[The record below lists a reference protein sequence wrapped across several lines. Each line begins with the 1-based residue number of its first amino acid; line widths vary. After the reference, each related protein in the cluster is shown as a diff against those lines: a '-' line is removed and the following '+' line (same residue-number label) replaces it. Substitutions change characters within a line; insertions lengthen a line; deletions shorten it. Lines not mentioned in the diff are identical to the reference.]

1 MGPDNISQAMRDL
14 DLRMI
19 DVNSALEMAPGI
31 KDQALLK
38 KFFLCLQELEK

>member
-1 MGPDNISQAMRDL
+1 MREL
-14 DLRMI
+14 YLRMI
-19 DVNSALEMAPGI
+19 DVNSALETASRI